1 MSNGRRESM
10 RYPAVAGQ
18 FYEGSKEA
26 LTKQIENCFLHSLGP
41 GEIPSLQKG
50 PREIKGAVMPHAGY
64 MFSGPVAAHVAA
76 ALARDGFPETFII
89 IGPKHRGFGS
99 PIAITTEPFSTP
111 LGTVEIDVEL
121 AKELHTGVIDN
132 DLTAHREEHS
142 IEVQLPFLQ
151 YLKPDIKFVPLCM
164 GLQTFKVAKEIGEI
178 VSKAIAGRDVVV
190 LASTD
195 FSHYVPRETAQKRD
209 SQALEAIQNLDAKGL
224 YKTVEKYNIS
234 MCGYGPVMAML
245 KSVEGSKAD
254 LLKYST
260 SGDIMEMR
268 DVVGYG
274 ALVVR

>member
-1 MSNGRRESM
+1 MREIM

-18 FYEGSKEA
+18 FYEGSKEG
-26 LTKQIENCFLHSLGP
+26 LTRQIENCFLHSLGP

-76 ALARDGFPETFII
+76 ALAKDGFPETFII
-89 IGPKHRGFGS
+89 MGPKHRGFGS

-111 LGTVEIDVEL
+111 LGTVEIDLEL
-121 AKELHTGVIDN
+121 AKELHTGVIDD

-151 YLKPDIKFVPLCM
+151 YIKPDIKFVPLCM
-164 GLQTFKVAKEIGEI
+164 GYQTFKVAKEIGEI
-178 VSKAIAGRDVVV
+178 VSKAIAGKDVVV

-195 FSHYVPRETAQKRD
+195 FSHYVPRETAQKKD

-245 KSVEGSKAD
+245 KSVSGSKAD